1 MSWIGSYFQNRKKE
15 ICPNCR
21 RTVRHGQLLLV
32 SGKACCEVCRE
43 KAEKSVRP
51 APSPADPEP
60 AKETAKPEKK
70 AEPARRPAVQAAPVI
85 TERRNGYVHQYSVYS
100 VTCSACGKTVSCRSD
115 DIPRKYE
122 DFEGARYCRACWEK
136 KEKEITEPCPG
147 CGKPV
152 SRYDHRM
159 NGRKGYCTACW
170 DRHMIGVR
178 ERFGRYE
185 KLLLDFLAGRG
196 VSAAGSG
203 REGLL
208 PSGKPAGYVG
218 FEERDHDMIRLRQSE
233 YAAAD
238 FRIGKGWFALPE
250 SGSHLRYIVPSPDG
264 KLMEF
269 LAGIRETVLAAAVWS
284 GNAAFLLE
292 DGTVRSTDPSVD
304 GAEAFDKEA
313 MIRETAERI
322 LGEEAIR
329 KSREAFSSPGI
340 HSIADRLF
348 YDGEKKAFFSIVT
361 DGNYYHGYD
370 VYYPVKTKDE
380 VLRTLVRY
388 EWLLPTEENCEKGI
402 VPASVIAEGLED
414 AGDPNYSPPEG
425 FGYGE
430 YYI

>member
-1 MSWIGSYFQNRKKE
+1 MSWIGSYFRSRKKE
-15 ICPNCR
+15 VCPNCR

-32 SGKACCEVCRE
+32 SGRPCCEYCRAE
-43 KAEKSVRP
+43 AEKSIRP
-51 APSPADPEP
+51 APSPAAAEPPE
-60 AKETAKPEKK
+60 ETAKPEKK
-70 AEPARRPAVQAAPVI
+70 TEPIRPPAVKAAPVF

-122 DFEGARYCRACWEK
+122 NWEGKRYCRACWEK
-136 KEKEITEPCPG
+136 KEKEITQPCAG

-152 SRYDHRM
+152 SLYDRRT
-159 NGRKGYCTACW
+159 NGRKGYCPACW

-185 KLLLDFLAGRG
+185 KLLLDFLAGLG
-196 VSAAGSG
+196 VSAVGSG

-208 PSGKPAGYVG
+208 PSGKPVGYVG

-238 FRIGKGWFALPE
+238 FKIGKGWFALPE

-269 LAGIRETVLAAAVWS
+269 LAGIRETVLAAAVWD

-292 DGTVRSTDPSVD
+292 NGTVRSTDPSVD
-304 GAEAFDKEA
+304 GAEAFDKGT
-313 MIRETAERI
+313 MIRKTAERI

-340 HSIADRLF
+340 RSIADRFF

-370 VYYPVKTKDE
+370 VFYPVKRKDD

-388 EWLLPTEENCEKGI
+388 EQLVTVEENCEKGI

-414 AGDPNYSPPEG
+414 AENPNYSPPDD
-425 FGYGE
+425 FGRGE